1 MVMKKPP
8 VTISLSGRVPGRAS
22 EPSRDGFGDGGRD
35 GTFRGF
41 WLGCLGFSRD
51 EEYIGGRATSV
62 DGQGAH
68 TMPRR
73 GQGGP
78 RLRVVWLPPGSASCL
93 LRTPSSLRKNKIFGF
108 CFVQFREYFLC
119 SFSETKNS
127 RKQELALRH
136 LVNRLVPENA

>member
-1 MVMKKPP
+1 MNYSRITSEAGMVMKKPP

-62 DGQGAH
+62 GGQGAH
-68 TMPRR
+68 TTPRR
-73 GQGGP
+73 G
-78 RLRVVWLPPGSASCL
+78 PGAG
-93 LRTPSSLRKNKIFGF
+93 R
-108 CFVQFREYFLC
+108 
-119 SFSETKNS
+119 
-127 RKQELALRH
+127 A
-136 LVNRLVPENA
+136 